1 MAGQVN
7 VERPSF
13 LAFLNAAPKELVVDV
28 FLAAVFLAAVVATGF
43 LAAFLGS
50 TPVRPAW
57 PLRPPMPPPLVF
69 SGISDASKEPAVI
82 ATPAGPANLAAP
94 LPNLANLLSNLLGV
108 FLDCGLIRSP
118 AVSYTH
124 LTLPTKRIV

>member
-1 MAGQVN
+1 
-7 VERPSF
+7 
-13 LAFLNAAPKELVVDV
+13 
-28 FLAAVFLAAVVATGF
+28 
-43 LAAFLGS
+43 
-50 TPVRPAW
+50 
-57 PLRPPMPPPLVF
+57 MPPPLVF

-118 AVSYTH
+118 AGPILVPSGIALG
-124 LTLPTKRIV
+124 LTVLFVPFTTFS